1 MPDSLER
8 EVATFRS
15 PNALEEGE
23 AAMIPSL
30 VCAALAV
37 ASIPASAGSSSDW
50 NAARA
55 QHLLNRAGFGG
66 SADEI
71 ARFVAMG
78 EEKAVESLFPDPSK
92 TPPPIVLGRASLP
105 GDLVDPVEGLA
116 TIEDRRQG
124 YVRLLPDLIA
134 TLNRFGDWW
143 IDRMVAHDDPVR
155 DHMTIFWHGH
165 FVSSVKE
172 VGNPYAIIEQIR
184 FLRANA
190 LGPFETLVRGIGRDG
205 AMLRYLNN
213 DTNVAAHANENW
225 ARELM
230 ELFSL
235 GDGNYTEQDIKESAR
250 AFTGWS
256 QESSHFVYHRLD
268 HDFGQK
274 TFLGTTGNFDGD
286 MVIGIILRQPACGR
300 FLANKIITYFEGVP
314 PTAER
319 AEDYAA
325 FLRANQ
331 YDIGKMLKRLFHDPA
346 FYREEVLADR
356 VSGPIEYLVGSA
368 RRLGVAPP
376 SQLVLAGGD
385 MLGQKLFWPPSVKG
399 WDGGTTWVT
408 TAAMMHRSNVV
419 GALLGVVDTEKLVSG
434 AAADA
439 SDPMAG
445 GGARV
450 SKKLPQAGTGL
461 GLIGFIQLSGWQPK
475 VELHKALA
483 SIGTQPNDAAIA
495 GRLVESLLAVPAD
508 APVVAGVTEYLKSQ
522 REAAGIKEGELLA
535 AGDKGEPIL
544 RRTAHLILS
553 LPEAQLN

>member
-1 MPDSLER
+1 MMQSLFF
-8 EVATFRS
+8 AT
-15 PNALEEGE
+15 L
-23 AAMIPSL
+23 AAVSVPVSTPGAPTS
-30 VCAALAV
+30 VPALA
-37 ASIPASAGSSSDW
+37 GDW

-66 SADEI
+66 SAEEI
-71 ARFVAMG
+71 ARFVEMG
-78 EEKAVESLFPDPSK
+78 QDAAIESLFPDPAK
-92 TPPPIVLGRASLP
+92 TPPPNVLGRATLP

-190 LGPFETLVRGIGRDG
+190 LGPFDVLVRGIGRDG

-213 DTNVAAHANENW
+213 DNNVKAHANENW

-230 ELFSL
+230 ELFTL
-235 GDGNYTEQDIKESAR
+235 GDGNYTEQDIRESAR

-274 TFLGTTGNFDGD
+274 TFHGLTGNFDGD
-286 MVIGIILRQPACGR
+286 HVVDIILRQPACGR
-300 FLANKIITYFEGVP
+300 FLANKIILYFEGVP

-325 FLRANQ
+325 FLRSNQ
-331 YDIGKMLKRLFHDPA
+331 YDIGKMLKRLFKDEA
-346 FYREEVLADR
+346 FYRKEVLGDR
-356 VSGPIEYLVGSA
+356 VAGPIEYLVGSA

-399 WDGGTTWVT
+399 WDGGMTWVT

-419 GALLGVVDTEKLVSG
+419 GALLGVVDTEKLVTTAAPDAPSMAAPEAPSKEG
-434 AAADA
+434 APA
-439 SDPMAG
+439 PVG

-461 GLIGFIQLSGWQPK
+461 GLIGFIQISGWQPK

-495 GRLVESLLAVPAD
+495 ARLSECLLAVPPD
-508 APVVAGVTEYLKSQ
+508 ASVVEGVTQYLKSQ
-522 REAAGIKEGELLA
+522 REAAGIQEGQLLS
-535 AGDKGEPIL
+535 AGEKGEPIL
-544 RRTAHLILS
+544 RLTAHLILS

>member
-1 MPDSLER
+1 MMQSFL
-8 EVATFRS
+8 
-15 PNALEEGE
+15 
-23 AAMIPSL
+23 
-30 VCAALAV
+30 CAALAAISV
-37 ASIPASAGSSSDW
+37 PGIPIEPHSRAEWDTAH
-50 NAARA
+50 AR
-55 QHLLNRAGFGG
+55 HLLNRAGFGG
-66 SADEI
+66 SAEEI
-71 ARFVAMG
+71 AKFVAMG
-78 EEKAVESLFPDPSK
+78 EDQAIESLFPDPSK

-143 IDRMVAHDDPVR
+143 TDRMVAADDPVR

-190 LGPFETLVRGIGRDG
+190 LGPFDVLVRGIGRDG

-213 DTNVAAHANENW
+213 DTNVKEHANENW

-235 GDGNYTEQDIKESAR
+235 GDGNYTEQDIRESAR

-274 TFLGTTGNFDGD
+274 TFLGHTGNFDGD
-286 MVIGIILRQPACGR
+286 QVISVILRQPACGR
-300 FLANKIITYFEGVP
+300 FIAKKIITYFEGVP

-319 AEDYAA
+319 AEEYAA
-325 FLRANQ
+325 FLRSNE
-331 YDIGKMLKRLFHDPA
+331 YDVGKMLKRLFHDPA
-346 FYREEVLADR
+346 FYREEVMNDR

-368 RRLGVAPP
+368 RRLEVLPP

-399 WDGGTTWVT
+399 WDGGMTWVT
-408 TAAMMHRSNVV
+408 TGAMMHRSNVI
-419 GALLGVVDTEKLVSG
+419 GALLGVVDTEKLAST
-434 AAADA
+434 ADA
-439 SDPMAG
+439 SMEG

-461 GLIGFIQLSGWQPK
+461 GLLGFIQMSGWQP
-475 VELHKALA
+475 ALA
-483 SIGTQPNDAAIA
+483 LRTELAPLGDKPDDAAIA
-495 GRLVESLLAVPAD
+495 GKLVERLLAVPAD
-508 APVVAGVTEYLKSQ
+508 APVVQGVAAYLKSE

-535 AGDKGEPIL
+535 AGERSEPIL